1 VSDRVFIPER
11 FNGPPASGNGGYACG
26 TVARLLGA
34 DVAQVSLRTPPP
46 LDTALSV
53 VRADGRVELRDG
65 DTVVAEAEPA
75 ELALDVPAAVHPD
88 AAEAASEAGR
98 ARWGSGHPF
107 PTCVVCGPER
117 EPGDGFRIFPGELP
131 GGDGLFAGG
140 WTPAPWLGD
149 EAGRVRPEAVWA
161 ALDCPTSAPVMH
173 LGGGPPAVLARLTAR
188 LGCDVRVGE
197 RHALVSWRLAVDG
210 RKSHS
215 ASALF
220 DESGRLLCAARALWI
235 ELREPR
241 RA

>member
-1 VSDRVFIPER
+1 VAETLTIPAW
-11 FNGPPASGNGGYACG
+11 FNGPPGSGNGGYTCG
-26 TVARLLGA
+26 R
-34 DVAQVSLRTPPP
+34 VAQLVGAEVVEVSLRRPPP
-46 LDTALSV
+46 LDTPLEV
-53 VRADGRVELRDG
+53 VREGERVEVRDG
-65 DTVVAEAEPA
+65 DALVAEGGPS
-75 ELALDVPAAVHPD
+75 ELLVDVPDPVQ
-88 AAEAASEAGR
+88 ASEIEAVREEGL
-98 ARWGSGHPF
+98 AQWAEGHPF